1 MPFKGTERV
10 FYHRMIDLG
19 IQPHTNESQ
28 NREVDEPSTR
38 LQSRAGQESS
48 RRSNGKEP
56 SPKEYAYYK

>member
-1 MPFKGTERV
+1 MNIKKSDKCRFV
-10 FYHRMIDLG
+10 MSHLG
-19 IQPHTNESQ
+19 PQPHTNGSQ